1 MPDTIRISGSC
12 AHPWRRGF
20 FIAIAACPAS
30 LFGAQAKAEQR
41 PALQL
46 HELVLNA
53 QDRIQDSIDRH
64 EVAVMALV
72 LGLILFAVV
81 TAIMLLRTR
90 ARLTRL
96 DAWSRDEIAT
106 LRNGLDRAN
115 ALLSAE
121 PQVMVDWP
129 AGADEP
135 SIDGET
141 DIIGVDAPHKVL
153 AFGSW
158 LETGR
163 ALAME
168 RAIEG
173 LRSRGESFAM
183 TLTTLHGHPI
193 EA

>member
-20 FIAIAACPAS
+20 LFAIAACLTS
-30 LFGAQAKAEQR
+30 SFSAQAKAEQR
-41 PALQL
+41 PALRL

-64 EVAVMALV
+64 EVAVLALV

-90 ARLTRL
+90 TRLTRL
-96 DAWSRDEIAT
+96 DAWSRDEVAT

-121 PQVMVDWP
+121 PQVMIDWP

-135 SIDGET
+135 TIDGEA
-141 DIIGVDAPHKVL
+141 DLVGVDAPHKVL

-158 LETGR
+158 LESGR

-168 RAIEG
+168 RAVEG